1 MPCSP
6 PIPRFS
12 PYAPSDRRML
22 DWIYIAI
29 DRIEGS
35 EAMLAELSR
44 SSWRGSA
51 CPA

>member
-1 MPCSP
+1 
-6 PIPRFS
+6 
-12 PYAPSDRRML
+12 ML

-44 SSWRGSA
+44 SFLAGLRMPGLIDYPESM
-51 CPA
+51 P